1 MPRSVALS
9 GASGLLGSALRP
21 ALTTAGWQVRPLVRR
36 APHPGEVRWDP
47 AAGTLDAAA
56 LAGVNAA
63 VHLAGESIAEGR
75 WTEAKKAAIRSSRI
89 LGTRLLSESL
99 ARLPQR
105 PEVLVSASAI
115 GIYGER
121 GDALLNEDSLLGS
134 DFLAE
139 VGKEWE
145 AATAPAA
152 DAGIRVVH
160 LRLGIILARD
170 GGALPRMVRPF
181 LLGAGGPIGSGRQW
195 MSWIALDDAV
205 RVVLEVLQ
213 NPEARGPFN
222 AVAPEPVRNADFAA
236 RLGEVLHRPALIPVP
251 AFALRLL
258 FGEMAD
264 AALLSSQRVLPAR
277 LGALGFEFRHPT
289 LLGALG
295 AVLAR

>member
-1 MPRSVALS
+1 MPRFVALS

-36 APHPGEVRWDP
+36 AAHPGEVRWDP
-47 AAGTLDAAA
+47 AAGTLDTAA
-56 LAGVNAA
+56 LAGVSAA
-63 VHLAGESIAEGR
+63 VHLAGESVAEGR
-75 WTEAKKAAIRSSRI
+75 WTGAKKARIRNSRI
-89 LGTRLLSESL
+89 LGTHLLSESL

-105 PEVLVSASAI
+105 PDVLVSASAI
-115 GIYGER
+115 GIYGDR
-121 GDALLNEDSLLGS
+121 GDELLNEDSPLGS

-160 LRLGIILARD
+160 LRFGIVLARD

-205 RVVLEVLQ
+205 RVVLNVLQ

-222 AVAPEPVRNADFAA
+222 AVAPEPVRNTDFAA
-236 RLGEVLHRPALIPVP
+236 CLGDVLHRPALIPVP

-264 AALLSSQRVLPAR
+264 AALLSSQRVLPVR

-289 LLGALG
+289 LSGTLR
-295 AVLAR
+295 AVLDR

>member
-1 MPRSVALS
+1 MPRSIALS

-36 APHPGEVRWDP
+36 TPHPGEVRWDP

-56 LAGVNAA
+56 LAGVSAA

-115 GIYGER
+115 GIYGDR
-121 GDALLNEDSLLGS
+121 GDAPLNEDSTLGS

-289 LLGALG
+289 LSGALR
-295 AVLAR
+295 AVLDR

>member
-1 MPRSVALS
+1 MPRSIALS

-21 ALTTAGWQVRPLVRR
+21 VLTTAGWQVRPLVRR
-36 APHPGEVRWDP
+36 DAKPGEVRWDP
-47 AAGTLDAAA
+47 AAGTLDATA
-56 LAGVNAA
+56 LAGVSAA
-63 VHLAGESIAEGR
+63 IHLAGESIAAGR

-115 GIYGER
+115 GIYGDR
-121 GDALLNEDSLLGS
+121 GDALLNEDSPLGS

-139 VGKEWE
+139 VVKEWE

-170 GGALPRMVRPF
+170 GGALPRMARPF
-181 LLGAGGPIGSGRQW
+181 QLGAGGPIGSGRQW

-205 RVVLEVLQ
+205 RVVLEALQ
-213 NPEARGPFN
+213 NPETRGPFN

-236 RLGEVLHRPALIPVP
+236 RLGEVLHRPALVPVP

-264 AALLSSQRVLPAR
+264 AALLASQRVVPAR
-277 LGALGFEFRHPT
+277 LNALGFEFRHPS
-289 LLGALG
+289 LREALH
-295 AVLAR
+295 AALDR

>member
-1 MPRSVALS
+1 MPRSIALS

-21 ALTTAGWQVRPLVRR
+21 VLTTAGWQVRPLVRR
-36 APHPGEVRWDP
+36 DAKPGEVRWDP
-47 AAGTLDAAA
+47 AAGTLDARA
-56 LAGVNAA
+56 LAGVSAA
-63 VHLAGESIAEGR
+63 IHLAGESIAAGR

-115 GIYGER
+115 GIYGDR
-121 GDALLNEDSLLGS
+121 GDALLSEDSPLGS

-139 VGKEWE
+139 VVKEWE
-145 AATAPAA
+145 AATAPAS

-170 GGALPRMVRPF
+170 GGALPRMARPF
-181 LLGAGGPIGSGRQW
+181 QLGAGGPIGSGRQW

-205 RVVLEVLQ
+205 RVVLEALQ
-213 NPEARGPFN
+213 NPGARGPFN

-236 RLGEVLHRPALIPVP
+236 RLGEVLHRPALVPVP

-264 AALLSSQRVLPAR
+264 AALLASQRVVPAR
-277 LGALGFEFRHPT
+277 LNALGFVFRHPS
-289 LLGALG
+289 LREALH
-295 AVLAR
+295 AALDR

>member
-36 APHPGEVRWDP
+36 TAHPGEIRWDP
-47 AAGTLDAAA
+47 AAGTLDTTA
-56 LAGVNAA
+56 LAGVRAA
-63 VHLAGESIAEGR
+63 VHLAGEPIAEGR
-75 WTEAKKAAIRSSRI
+75 WTDARKARIRSSRI

-105 PEVLVSASAI
+105 PDVLVSASAI
-115 GIYGER
+115 GIYGDR
-121 GDALLNEDSLLGS
+121 GDELLNEDSPLGS

-152 DAGIRVVH
+152 AAGIRVVH
-160 LRLGIILARD
+160 LRFGIILARD

-195 MSWIALDDAV
+195 MSWITLDDAV
-205 RVVLEVLQ
+205 RIVLEVLQ
-213 NPEARGPFN
+213 NPDAIGPFN

-251 AFALRLL
+251 ALALRLL

-289 LLGALG
+289 LAGALR
-295 AVLAR
+295 AVLDR

>member
-1 MPRSVALS
+1 MPRFVALS

-21 ALTTAGWQVRPLVRR
+21 VLTTAGWQVRPLVRR
-36 APHPGEVRWDP
+36 DAKPGEVRWDP
-47 AAGTLDAAA
+47 AAGTLDATA
-56 LAGVNAA
+56 LAGVSAA
-63 VHLAGESIAEGR
+63 IHLAGESIAAGR

-115 GIYGER
+115 GIYGDR
-121 GDALLNEDSLLGS
+121 GDALLNEDSPLGS

-139 VGKEWE
+139 VVKEWE
-145 AATAPAA
+145 AATAPAS

-170 GGALPRMVRPF
+170 GGALPRMARPF
-181 LLGAGGPIGSGRQW
+181 QLGAGGPIGSGRQW

-205 RVVLEVLQ
+205 RVVLEVLH
-213 NPEARGPFN
+213 NPAARGPFN

-236 RLGEVLHRPALIPVP
+236 RLGEVLHRPALVPVP

-264 AALLSSQRVLPAR
+264 AALLASQRVVPAR
-277 LGALGFEFRHPT
+277 LNALGFEFRHPS
-289 LLGALG
+289 LREALH
-295 AVLAR
+295 AALDR